1 MKERGSTMPRVRWFS
16 AVLLGWLAVALWAAT
31 PALAT
36 PVPTPKEP
44 LGCRRCQAEE
54 ATLAVA
60 TPALQPTPTETCE
73 CAAPRHWWVA
83 PTSMPEAAATPPATL
98 DLAASLLSA
107 PDDSADQP
115 TARGVLYWMA
125 GCGHCEEVLNGV
137 LPVLQA
143 QYGSQLD
150 IQLVEVV
157 TLEDTN
163 QLYATAAAHGVPKE
177 QVGVP
182 LLIMNGQVLVGSQ
195 QIPQQMPALV
205 AQTLAAGGAEQP
217 SLAQLD
223 ADFLAELAAT
233 APVRPNGFGLAIA
246 IMVGMVGSLVYTG
259 ISLARGSSGI
269 AGAVAQRAPWLYPLL
284 IAVGLGVAL
293 YLSYVETQMVEA
305 VCGPVGDC
313 NTVQSSPYSRLFG
326 MLPIGVVGALGY
338 VAILAAWLVS
348 RRGGEALARLAS
360 GALFGFTLF
369 GVLFSLYLTYLEPFV
384 IRAVCI
390 WCLTSAVIITLLLL
404 LSIDPALQAVGATE
418 DDE

>member
-1 MKERGSTMPRVRWFS
+1 LRNWTILSI
-16 AVLLGWLAVALWAAT
+16 
-31 PALAT
+31 ALAC
-36 PVPTPKEP
+36 V
-44 LGCRRCQAEE
+44 
-54 ATLAVA
+54 ATLA
-60 TPALQPTPTETCE
+60 
-73 CAAPRHWWVA
+73 
-83 PTSMPEAAATPPATL
+83 MAAATPLPVY
-98 DLAASLLSA
+98 AAPIAIDARETA
-107 PDDSADQP
+107 PQP
-115 TARGVLYWMA
+115 PVARGVMYWME
-125 GCGHCEEVLNGV
+125 GCGHCEDVLNGV
-137 LPVLQA
+137 LPALQA
-143 QYGSQLD
+143 QYGSQLE
-150 IQLVEVV
+150 IKLIEVV
-157 TLEDTN
+157 TLEDTD

-182 LLIMNGQVLVGSQ
+182 LLIMNEQVLVGSQ

-217 SLAQLD
+217 SLLQLD
-223 ADFLAELAAT
+223 ADFAAELGAI

-246 IMVGMVGSLVYTG
+246 IMVGMVASLIYTG
-259 ISLARGSSGI
+259 VSLTRGASGV

-284 IAVGLGVAL
+284 IVLGLGVAL

-326 MLPIGVVGALGY
+326 VLPVGVVGAVGY
-338 VAILAAWLVS
+338 VIILVAWLVS
-348 RRGGEALARLAS
+348 RRGSEALAQLAS
-360 GALFGFTLF
+360 IALFVFTLF

-404 LSIDPALQAVGATE
+404 LSIEPAVQAIAATD

>member
-1 MKERGSTMPRVRWFS
+1 LRNWTILSI
-16 AVLLGWLAVALWAAT
+16 
-31 PALAT
+31 ALA
-36 PVPTPKEP
+36 
-44 LGCRRCQAEE
+44 CM
-54 ATLAVA
+54 ATLAMA
-60 TPALQPTPTETCE
+60 
-73 CAAPRHWWVA
+73 
-83 PTSMPEAAATPPATL
+83 AAATLPAYAARITIDARETTPQPPV
-98 DLAASLLSA
+98 
-107 PDDSADQP
+107 
-115 TARGVLYWMA
+115 ARGVMYWME
-125 GCGHCEEVLNGV
+125 GCGHCEDVLNGV

-150 IQLVEVV
+150 VQLIEVV
-157 TLEDTN
+157 TLEDADR
-163 QLYATAAAHGVPKE
+163 LYAAAGALGVPKE

-182 LLIMNGQVLVGSQ
+182 LLIMNDQVLVGSQ

-217 SLAQLD
+217 SPVQLD
-223 ADFLAELAAT
+223 ADFAADLAAI
-233 APVRPNGFGLAIA
+233 APGRPNGFGLAIA

-259 ISLARGSSGI
+259 VSLARGASGV
-269 AGAVAQRAPWLYPLL
+269 AGAVTQRAPWLYPLL
-284 IAVGLGVAL
+284 IALGLGVAL
-293 YLSYVETQMVEA
+293 YLSYVETQIVEA

-326 MLPIGVVGALGY
+326 VLPVGVVGALGY

-348 RRGGEALARLAS
+348 RRGSEALARLAS
-360 GALFGFTLF
+360 IALFGFTLF

-404 LSIDPALQAVGATE
+404 LSIDPALQAIAATD

>member
-1 MKERGSTMPRVRWFS
+1 MRTWTILSI
-16 AVLLGWLAVALWAAT
+16 
-31 PALAT
+31 ALAC
-36 PVPTPKEP
+36 
-44 LGCRRCQAEE
+44 L
-54 ATLAVA
+54 ATMALAA
-60 TPALQPTPTETCE
+60 
-73 CAAPRHWWVA
+73 AAPLPAYAA
-83 PTSMPEAAATPPATL
+83 PVTIDGRETAPQPPA
-98 DLAASLLSA
+98 
-107 PDDSADQP
+107 
-115 TARGVLYWMA
+115 ARGVLYWME
-125 GCGHCEEVLNGV
+125 GCGHCEEVLDGV
-137 LPVLQA
+137 LPDLQA
-143 QYGSQLD
+143 QYGSQLE
-150 IQLVEVV
+150 IQLIEVV
-157 TLEDTN
+157 TLEDTD

-182 LLIMNGQVLVGSQ
+182 LLIMNDQVLVGSQ

-217 SLAQLD
+217 SPAPLD
-223 ADFLAELAAT
+223 ADFAAELAAT

-259 ISLARGSSGI
+259 VSLERGTSGV
-269 AGAVAQRAPWLYPLL
+269 AGSVAQRAPWLYPLL
-284 IAVGLGVAL
+284 IALGLGVAL

-326 MLPIGVVGALGY
+326 VLPVGVVGALGY

-348 RRGGEALARLAS
+348 RRGSEALARLAS
-360 GALFGFTLF
+360 IALFVFTLF

>member
-1 MKERGSTMPRVRWFS
+1 LRTWTILS
-16 AVLLGWLAVALWAAT
+16 L
-31 PALAT
+31 ALAC
-36 PVPTPKEP
+36 V
-44 LGCRRCQAEE
+44 
-54 ATLAVA
+54 ATLALA
-60 TPALQPTPTETCE
+60 A
-73 CAAPRHWWVA
+73 AAPLPASAA
-83 PTSMPEAAATPPATL
+83 PVTSDERETAPQPPV
-98 DLAASLLSA
+98 
-107 PDDSADQP
+107 
-115 TARGVLYWMA
+115 ARGVLYWME
-125 GCGHCEEVLNGV
+125 GCGHCEEVLTGV
-137 LPVLQA
+137 LPDLQA
-143 QYGSQLD
+143 QYGSQLE
-150 IQLVEVV
+150 IQLIEVV

-163 QLYATAAAHGVPKE
+163 QLYAAAEAQGLSKE

-182 LLIMNGQVLVGSQ
+182 LLIMNDQVLVGSQ

-217 SLAQLD
+217 SLMQLD
-223 ADFLAELAAT
+223 ADFAAELGAI

-259 ISLARGSSGI
+259 VSLARGSSGI

-284 IAVGLGVAL
+284 IALGLGVAL

-326 MLPIGVVGALGY
+326 VLPVGVVGALGY

-348 RRGGEALARLAS
+348 RRGSEGLARLAS
-360 GALFGFTLF
+360 IALFVFTLF

-404 LSIDPALQAVGATE
+404 LSIEPAVQAIAATD

>member
-1 MKERGSTMPRVRWFS
+1 LRNWTILSI
-16 AVLLGWLAVALWAAT
+16 
-31 PALAT
+31 ALAC
-36 PVPTPKEP
+36 
-44 LGCRRCQAEE
+44 G
-54 ATLAVA
+54 ATLA
-60 TPALQPTPTETCE
+60 
-73 CAAPRHWWVA
+73 
-83 PTSMPEAAATPPATL
+83 MAAATPLPVY
-98 DLAASLLSA
+98 AAPIAIDARETA
-107 PDDSADQP
+107 PQP
-115 TARGVLYWMA
+115 PVARGVMYWME
-125 GCGHCEEVLNGV
+125 GCGHCEDVLNGV
-137 LPVLQA
+137 LPALQA
-143 QYGSQLD
+143 QYGSQLE
-150 IQLVEVV
+150 IKLIEVV
-157 TLEDTN
+157 TLEDTD

-182 LLIMNGQVLVGSQ
+182 LLIMNEQVLVGSQ

-217 SLAQLD
+217 SLLQLD
-223 ADFLAELAAT
+223 ADFAAELGAI

-246 IMVGMVGSLVYTG
+246 IMVGMVASLIYTG
-259 ISLARGSSGI
+259 VSLTRGASGV

-284 IAVGLGVAL
+284 IVLGLGVAL

-326 MLPIGVVGALGY
+326 VLPVGVVGAVGY
-338 VAILAAWLVS
+338 VIILVAWLVS
-348 RRGGEALARLAS
+348 RRGSEALAQLAS
-360 GALFGFTLF
+360 IALFVFTLF

-404 LSIDPALQAVGATE
+404 LSIEPAVQAIAATD